1 MNAPP
6 ASETT
11 GLRRILRWL
20 GTHELGTLVV
30 FGTLAGSALFFI
42 ELASEV
48 SEGDVD
54 SVDRT
59 LLLAL
64 RNPDNIADPLGPPWL
79 EEMGRDMSALG
90 GVAVLTLATLGVVGY
105 LVLARRRRAA
115 LFVAVAVMGG
125 ALVSGTLK
133 HLYERPR
140 PTLVPHLSY
149 VTSTSFPSGHSMLA
163 AAVYLTIGALL
174 ARTEKSLVLKAYL
187 LTGSVAVIVLVGV
200 SRVYLGVHWPSDVV
214 GGWAAG
220 AGWACLCWLGARWLQ
235 RRGHFDHNGG

>member
-1 MNAPP
+1 K
-6 ASETT
+6 
-11 GLRRILRWL
+11 
-20 GTHELGTLVV
+20 
-30 FGTLAGSALFFI
+30 
-42 ELASEV
+42 LASEV
-48 SEGDVD
+48 REGDVD
-54 SVDRT
+54 SIDRA

-64 RNPDNIADPLGPPWL
+64 REPRNLADPVGPAWL

-174 ARTEKSLVLKAYL
+174 ART
-187 LTGSVAVIVLVGV
+187 
-200 SRVYLGVHWPSDVV
+200 
-214 GGWAAG
+214 
-220 AGWACLCWLGARWLQ
+220 
-235 RRGHFDHNGG
+235 